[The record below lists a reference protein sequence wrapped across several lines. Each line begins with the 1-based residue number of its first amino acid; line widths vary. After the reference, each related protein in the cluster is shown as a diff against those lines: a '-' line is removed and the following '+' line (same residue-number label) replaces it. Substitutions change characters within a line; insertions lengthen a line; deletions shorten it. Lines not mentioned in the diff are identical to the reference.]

1 VAATDAVSDV
11 AYFSNAGLTVDLA
24 APGDH
29 VPIAAPL
36 PVDPT
41 GYRTGSGTSFSA
53 PIVSGAAAW
62 VWTVRPALDALQL
75 SEVMRRSARDLG
87 APGFDVDTGFGMLD
101 VPAALT
107 YPTPVADPLEPNED
121 VALVKRN
128 KLFATPMR
136 ALRRALTAR
145 LTAGEDPNDVYRVR
159 VPAKRSVAVTVRSDT
174 DVDLEL
180 WRPWTTSVLER
191 DGNLAAVSA
200 RRGRGLETARFRN
213 RAPSDV
219 YAFVNVRLPVGVP
232 RATYR
237 VSVAVRP

>member
-1 VAATDAVSDV
+1 
-11 AYFSNAGLTVDLA
+11 
-24 APGDH
+24 
-29 VPIAAPL
+29 
-36 PVDPT
+36 
-41 GYRTGSGTSFSA
+41 
-53 PIVSGAAAW
+53 
-62 VWTVRPALDALQL
+62 
-75 SEVMRRSARDLG
+75 
-87 APGFDVDTGFGMLD
+87 
-101 VPAALT
+101 
-107 YPTPVADPLEPNED
+107 
-121 VALVKRN
+121 
-128 KLFATPMR
+128 MR